1 MNKPDNH
8 LDHGG
13 DMEMFR
19 QGAAPEV
26 LPERQELFLYAEP
39 LVDVDSL
46 DYRQRQTYQRQEVFL
61 EAYVQYGT
69 LLKAAEIAN
78 CHYDC
83 AYQWRKKG
91 AFRWNER
98 WQRAVD
104 RRREH
109 AERKYVLDRL
119 DNPHGNYGTDVLAI
133 AYMNRIDPEHWTRN
147 VQVTHEVGREV
158 MATLAKIQQQQ
169 GQAQLPGVG
178 TDKPWLVEGNGKV
191 ADAEE

>member
-1 MNKPDNH
+1 MSNKN
-8 LDHGG
+8 GNG
-13 DMEMFR
+13 DKELAP
-19 QGAAPEV
+19 QSAAPDG
-26 LPERQELFLYAEP
+26 LPDAFLDAEP

-46 DYRQRQTYQRQEVFL
+46 DYRQRQTYERQEVFL
-61 EAYVQYGT
+61 EAYLQYGT

-83 AYQWRKKG
+83 AYQWRKKDT
-91 AFRWNER
+91 FRWNEC
-98 WQRAVD
+98 WQLAVD

-119 DNPHGNYGTDVLAI
+119 DNPKGNYGTDVMAI

-158 MATLAKIQQQQ
+158 MAALQKIQERQ
-169 GQAQLPGVG
+169 GSEDTNLPASSNQ
-178 TDKPWLVEGNGKV
+178 PWNLVEGKGKAV
-191 ADAEE
+191 VDE

>member
-1 MNKPDNH
+1 MGSNDDTE
-8 LDHGG
+8 LA
-13 DMEMFR
+13 R
-19 QGAAPEV
+19 QGAAPEA
-26 LPERQELFLYAEP
+26 FLDAEP

-83 AYQWRKKG
+83 AYQWRKRD
-91 AFRWNER
+91 AFHWIER
-98 WQRAVD
+98 WQQAVE

-133 AYMNRIDPEHWTRN
+133 AYMNRIDPDHWRRDI
-147 VQVTHEVGREV
+147 QVTHEVGREV
-158 MATLAKIQQQQ
+158 MATLQKIQEQQQ
-169 GQAQLPGVG
+169 PAQLPSSDAD
-178 TDKPWLVEGNGKV
+178 TPWLVEGKGKPV
-191 ADAEE
+191 EEEDG